1 MITAQVDVSSFVAS
15 DARAKSPRLF
25 SIDVFRGL
33 MVAGMVLVTNPGTYD
48 FIYWPL
54 KHAEWNGSTPT
65 DMIFPS
71 FLFIVGVAMTFSF
84 ATRRGRGETAS
95 AAALHILRRSAM
107 LILLGLFL
115 NCFDL
120 LSLPHLRIPGVLQRI
135 GLCYLCGGLLY
146 LSICGKGTTR
156 RMATLVAAI
165 ILLPAIYWM
174 LQTLVPVPGYG
185 AGRLDQVGTFS
196 AYIDRA
202 VFTTNH
208 LWAWGGP
215 GQVWDPEGLLSTL
228 PAIANL
234 LLGILAGEWLRNLA
248 PNAAKRRVL
257 GMAIIG
263 VLLMLTAVA
272 LNPLIPIN
280 KKIWTPSFMLLSGGF
295 SLLAFALLHVLIDR
309 NMGRKD
315 QAGRARWQ
323 WIATPALV
331 FGSNAILAFS
341 LANILSPLLGLIH
354 MHLAGGAAVGVP
366 GLFFEWFH
374 QFLNPWNASLAYAVF
389 FVLVNLAILWPFYQ
403 RRIFLRL

>member
-1 MITAQVDVSSFVAS
+1 MTTAQVDVSSFVAS
-15 DARAKSPRLF
+15 DARANSPRLL
-25 SIDVFRGL
+25 SIDIFRGL

-54 KHAEWNGSTPT
+54 KHADWNGSTPT

-71 FLFIVGVAMTFSF
+71 FLFIVGVSMTFSF
-84 ATRRGRGETAS
+84 ATRGSRGETVS
-95 AAALHILRRSAM
+95 AAAVHVIRRSAM

-146 LSICGKGTTR
+146 LSICGKGSTR
-156 RMATLVAAI
+156 RVATLVAAI

-185 AGRLDQVGTFS
+185 AGRLDQAGTFS

-215 GQVWDPEGLLSTL
+215 GQVWDPEGLLSTM

-234 LLGILAGEWLRNLA
+234 LLGILAGEWLRHPP

-257 GMAIIG
+257 GMAITG
-263 VLLMLTAVA
+263 ALLMLTAVA

-295 SLLAFALLHVLIDR
+295 SLLALALLHVLIDR
-309 NMGRKD
+309 ED

-323 WIATPALV
+323 WIATPASV

-354 MHLAGGAAVGVP
+354 IHRAGGAAIGVP

-374 QFLNPWNASLAYAVF
+374 QFLNPWNASLAYGVI
-389 FVLVNLAILWPFYQ
+389 FVLVNLAILWPLYQ
-403 RRIFLRL
+403 RQIFLRL

>member
-1 MITAQVDVSSFVAS
+1 
-15 DARAKSPRLF
+15 
-25 SIDVFRGL
+25 
-33 MVAGMVLVTNPGTYD
+33 
-48 FIYWPL
+48 
-54 KHAEWNGSTPT
+54 
-65 DMIFPS
+65 
-71 FLFIVGVAMTFSF
+71 
-84 ATRRGRGETAS
+84 
-95 AAALHILRRSAM
+95 M
-107 LILLGLFL
+107 LILLGLLL
-115 NCFDL
+115 NCLDL

-146 LSICGKGTTR
+146 LSICGKGSTR
-156 RMATLVAAI
+156 RVATLVAAI

-185 AGRLDQVGTFS
+185 AGRLDQAGTFS

-215 GQVWDPEGLLSTL
+215 GQVWDPEGLLSTM

-248 PNAAKRRVL
+248 PNATKRRVL
-257 GMAIIG
+257 GMAITG
-263 VLLMLTAVA
+263 VLLMLAAVA

-295 SLLAFALLHVLIDR
+295 SLLALALLHMLIDR
-309 NMGRKD
+309 ED

-323 WIATPALV
+323 WIATPASV

-354 MHLAGGAAVGVP
+354 IHRAGGAAIGVP

-374 QFLNPWNASLAYAVF
+374 QFLNPWNASLAYGVI
-389 FVLVNLAILWPFYQ
+389 FVLVNLAILWPLYQ
-403 RRIFLRL
+403 RQIFLRL

>member
-1 MITAQVDVSSFVAS
+1 MTTAQVDASSFVAS
-15 DARAKSPRLF
+15 DARANSPRLL

-54 KHAEWNGSTPT
+54 KHADWNGSTPT
-65 DMIFPS
+65 DMIFPA
-71 FLFIVGVAMTFSF
+71 FLFIVGVSMTFSF
-84 ATRRGRGETAS
+84 ASRRTHGETAS

-146 LSICGKGTTR
+146 LAICGKGSTR
-156 RMATLVAAI
+156 RVATLVAAI
-165 ILLPAIYWM
+165 ILLPAIYWA
-174 LQTLVPVPGYG
+174 LQTQVPVPGYG
-185 AGRLDQVGTFS
+185 AGRLDQAGTFS

-202 VFTTNH
+202 VFTTKH

-215 GQVWDPEGLLSTL
+215 GQTWDPEGLLSTL

-248 PNAAKRRVL
+248 PNATKRRVP
-257 GMAIIG
+257 GMAITG
-263 VLLMLTAVA
+263 TLLMLAAIA

-309 NMGRKD
+309 ED
-315 QAGRARWQ
+315 QADRPFWRR
-323 WIATPALV
+323 IATPAQV

-341 LANILSPLLGLIH
+341 LANVISPLLGLIH
-354 MHLAGGAAVGVP
+354 IHRADGAAIGVP
-366 GLFFEWFH
+366 GFFFEWFH
-374 QFLNPWNASLAYAVF
+374 QFFNPWNASLAYAVL
-389 FVLVNLAILWPFYQ
+389 FVLVNLAILWPLYQ